1 MKSSE
6 YGGEQTFDDSD
17 GDGYDADGGDNSNDG
32 EVMKVEVQSQQMAFT
47 QSPSLSNNP
56 NILNNYFIFA
66 MMVMRMRIED
76 E

>member
-1 MKSSE
+1 MVV
-6 YGGEQTFDDSD
+6 GTLLMMVMVMVMMLVVVII
-17 GDGYDADGGDNSNDG
+17 ATM
-32 EVMKVEVQSQQMAFT
+32 VMKVEVQSQQMVFT